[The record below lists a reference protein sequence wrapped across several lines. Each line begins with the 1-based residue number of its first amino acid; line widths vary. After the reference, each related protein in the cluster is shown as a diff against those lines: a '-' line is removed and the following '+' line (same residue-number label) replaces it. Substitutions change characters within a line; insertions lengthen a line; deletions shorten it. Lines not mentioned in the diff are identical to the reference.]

1 MSKVII
7 NDVEVHLVSR
17 DGSIFANSLEVASVF
32 EKEHKDVMRKIMSFS
47 DRGQRNFTLTD
58 YRDVQNRIKP
68 MFDMNRDGFMFLA
81 MGFTGEKSENWK
93 LDLIDA
99 FNEMERQIK
108 EPKILTIPE
117 QIAIIAKGNQIIDE
131 RLTLLEQTKRLE
143 AWQERALIDAKN
155 KKVYSFNPSDAENTS
170 KLHRAVWSHFKKRFN
185 LPRYNE
191 LPSVKFEDGLSF
203 INSITLIDLV

>member
-1 MSKVII
+1 MELLKVDTEVSITLKDLTDLIGVRHNDAMKKVYELSLEDGFGLLRETRISHIKGKEITTYLLNSKQAIAAGARLNNSLLMKVINKI
-7 NDVEVHLVSR
+7 EDLQKELMPQKSMVS
-17 DGSIFANSLEVASVF
+17 
-32 EKEHKDVMRKIMSFS
+32 KEII
-47 DRGQRNFTLTD
+47 L
-58 YRDVQNRIKP
+58 
-68 MFDMNRDGFMFLA
+68 LA
-81 MGFTGEKSENWK
+81 QGY
-93 LDLIDA
+93 
-99 FNEMERQIK
+99 QVV
-108 EPKILTIPE
+108 
-117 QIAIIAKGNQIIDE
+117 DE
-131 RLTLLEQTKRLE
+131 RLTILEQTKRLE

>member
-1 MSKVII
+1 MSLVVINNI
-7 NDVEVHLVSR
+7 EVNLVSR
-17 DGSIFANSLEVASVF
+17 DGSIFANTLEVSDVF
-32 EKEHKDVMRKIMSFS
+32 EKRHTDVIRKLHGLS
-47 DRGQRNFTLTD
+47 DRAKRNFALKYYKSNGKD
-58 YRDVQNRIKP
+58 FQMYE
-68 MFDMNRDGFMFLA
+68 MNRDGFMLLA
-81 MGFTGEKSENWK
+81 MGFTGAEAENWK

-108 EPKILTIPE
+108 EQKILTIPE
-117 QIAIIAKGNQIIDE
+117 QIAIIANGNQIIDE

>member
-1 MSKVII
+1 MELLKVDTEVSITLKDLTDLIGVRHNDAMKKVYELSLEDGFGLLRETRISHIKGKEITTYLLNSKQAIAAGARLNNSLLMKVINKI
-7 NDVEVHLVSR
+7 EELQKELAPQKSMVS
-17 DGSIFANSLEVASVF
+17 
-32 EKEHKDVMRKIMSFS
+32 KEII
-47 DRGQRNFTLTD
+47 L
-58 YRDVQNRIKP
+58 
-68 MFDMNRDGFMFLA
+68 LA
-81 MGFTGEKSENWK
+81 QGY
-93 LDLIDA
+93 
-99 FNEMERQIK
+99 QVV
-108 EPKILTIPE
+108 
-117 QIAIIAKGNQIIDE
+117 DE

-191 LPSVKFEDGLSF
+191 LPAIKFEDGLSF

>member
-1 MSKVII
+1 MQLIKIESNVIGNGAVNSVNSREIHSSLWVKTPYSMWIQRAIEKYGFEENTDFTI
-7 NDVEVHLVSR
+7 NKFVIGKATQIDYIVTLDMAKELCMLDDSEMGKSYR
-17 DGSIFANSLEVASVF
+17 RYFI
-32 EKEHKDVMRKIMSFS
+32 EKEKEATR
-47 DRGQRNFTLTD
+47 
-58 YRDVQNRIKP
+58 P
-68 MFDMNRDGFMFLA
+68 M
-81 MGFTGEKSENWK
+81 
-93 LDLIDA
+93 
-99 FNEMERQIK
+99 
-108 EPKILTIPE
+108 TIQE

-155 KKVYSFNPSDAENTS
+155 KKVYSFNPTDAENTS